1 MSTVATGRKITRAT
15 TTTLNASGYCMAR
28 GTVKLVATV
37 SAETFDTLKAEAI
50 RQNTSISALVRAYL
64 EIALWQIK

>member
-1 MSTVATGRKITRAT
+1 MSTIATGRKTTRAT
-15 TTTLNASGYCMAR
+15 TTTHEASGYCMAR

-37 SAETFDTLKAEAI
+37 SASTFDALKAEAI

-64 EIALWQIK
+64 EIALWQIE